1 MKPVP
6 ILTVADKNCTDCSS
20 DDCDDKK
27 STVCVAANF
36 IGIWGHWY
44 HRWSYRL
51 LTAILTI
58 RKHKIKVNYFNIQI
72 QTFPVKVKG
81 EQRSV

>member
-36 IGIWGHWY
+36 IGAAVGATGITVGVIG
-44 HRWSYRL
+44 L

-58 RKHKIKVNYFNIQI
+58 RKHK
-72 QTFPVKVKG
+72 
-81 EQRSV
+81 